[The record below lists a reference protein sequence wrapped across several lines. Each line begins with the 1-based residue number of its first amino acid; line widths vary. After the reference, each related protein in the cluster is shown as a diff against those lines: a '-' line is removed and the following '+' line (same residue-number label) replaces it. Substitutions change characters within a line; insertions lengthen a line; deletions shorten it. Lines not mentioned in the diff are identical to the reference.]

1 MNDNLIYV
9 TIALFIASAIRISLP
24 LLLGALGET
33 ITERAG
39 NLNLGVEGMML
50 MGASAGFLTA
60 VRTQSVLLA
69 LLAAMLASG
78 FGAALYG
85 MLTITFRTNQIVT
98 GLALTIF
105 GTGFANT
112 MGKASVL
119 GKPLSS
125 HATPANIK
133 SFFAIKP
140 LSFDISAIEGKPVIG
155 PVIKFI
161 STAFLQHNIYVYG
174 VILLAVLL
182 TVFLYKTRAGLN
194 LRTVGENPYAADSA
208 GINVIRIKYTY
219 VIAGGMLCGLAG
231 VYMSMVNI
239 GSWVDNITAGRGWIV
254 VALVIFV
261 RWDPLKA
268 ILGSFF
274 FGALEVL
281 KFYLDIVPALKSS
294 LFFNMYF
301 LEMYPYIMTIIVLI
315 ITYASKKGTW
325 VGPASLSLPYFREER

>member
-1 MNDNLIYV
+1 MSENLIYI
-9 TIALFIASAIRISLP
+9 TIALFIASAIRVSIP
-24 LLLGALGET
+24 LLLGSLGESL
-33 ITERAG
+33 TERAG

-50 MGASAGFLTA
+50 MGASAGFLA
-60 VRTQSVLLA
+60 AIRYQNLFAA

-78 FGAALYG
+78 FGALLYG
-85 MLTITFRTNQIVT
+85 ILTVTLRTNQVVT

-112 MGKASVL
+112 MGKTAIS

-125 HATPANIK
+125 YTVPDNIK
-133 SFFAIKP
+133 NIFRIEP
-140 LSFDISAIEGKPVIG
+140 LNFDISSIGSIPVIG
-155 PVIKFI
+155 PVMKFLN
-161 STAFLQHNIYVYG
+161 TAFLKHDFFIY
-174 VILLAVLL
+174 AVLL
-182 TVFLYKTRAGLN
+182 LALLLSIFLYKTRAGLD

-208 GINVIRIKYTY
+208 GINVIATKYAY
-219 VIAGGMLCGLAG
+219 IICGGMLCGLAG
-231 VYMSMVNI
+231 LYMSVIHI

-281 KFYLDIVPALKSS
+281 KFYLDIVPALKNSV
-294 LFFNMYF
+294 FFNTYF

-325 VGPASLSLPYFREER
+325 VGPASLSTPYFREER